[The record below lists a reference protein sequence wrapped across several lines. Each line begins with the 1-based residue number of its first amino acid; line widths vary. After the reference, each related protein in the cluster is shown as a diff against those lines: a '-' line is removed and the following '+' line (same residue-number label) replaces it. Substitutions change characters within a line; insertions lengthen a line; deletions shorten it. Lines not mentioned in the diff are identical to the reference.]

1 MDPHHLCPAYRL
13 VCSNLPTIHAFV
25 ASNIVGRYRSAD
37 VLGAHLPKP
46 EVLPSIHANFG
57 PYLAFDLN
65 YAAIWAIATE
75 LYYFVLTP
83 VVTVSHLPHPRIHP
97 HHAGT

>member
-1 MDPHHLCPAYRL
+1 
-13 VCSNLPTIHAFV
+13 VCVL
-25 ASNIVGRYRSAD
+25 YRSAY

-46 EVLPSIHANFG
+46 EALPSIHADFG

-75 LYYFVLTP
+75 LYYFILTP
-83 VVTVSHLPHPRIHP
+83 VVAVSLRHPT
-97 HHAGT
+97 HH